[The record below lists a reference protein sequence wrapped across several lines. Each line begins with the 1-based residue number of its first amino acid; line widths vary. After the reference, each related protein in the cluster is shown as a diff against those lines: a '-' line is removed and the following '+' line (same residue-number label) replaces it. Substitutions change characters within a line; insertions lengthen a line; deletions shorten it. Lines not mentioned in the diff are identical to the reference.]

1 MNPAE
6 WSVRHPLAVW
16 SLTFLLLAG
25 GTAAFFQLPRFED
38 PEFTIKQAQV
48 ITRYPGASPEEV
60 SQEITDRVENA
71 IQEMGQ
77 LKQLES
83 RSLRGMSIV
92 TAEMRNT
99 CRKRDLPQIWD
110 ELRNKIDN
118 IRPSLPAGAETP
130 QVIDDYGDVYGA
142 FFAITGKGM
151 DSVRLHEFARS
162 LQKKLLRPVIL
173 FL

>member
-6 WSVRHPLAVW
+6 WSVRHPLPAWSVAV
-16 SLTFLLLAG
+16 LMFAG
-25 GTAAFFQLPRFED
+25 GIAACFQLPRFED

-60 SQEITDRVENA
+60 SREVTDCVENA

-77 LKQLES
+77 LKQLDS
-83 RSLRGMSIV
+83 RSLRGLSIV

-110 ELRNKIDN
+110 ELRNKIDTTA
-118 IRPSLPAGAETP
+118 RSLPQGA
-130 QVIDDYGDVYGA
+130 QVPEVVDDYGDVYGA
-142 FFAITGKGM
+142 FFAVTGQGA

-162 LQKKLLRPVIL
+162 LQKKLLRAEDVKR
-173 FL
+173 